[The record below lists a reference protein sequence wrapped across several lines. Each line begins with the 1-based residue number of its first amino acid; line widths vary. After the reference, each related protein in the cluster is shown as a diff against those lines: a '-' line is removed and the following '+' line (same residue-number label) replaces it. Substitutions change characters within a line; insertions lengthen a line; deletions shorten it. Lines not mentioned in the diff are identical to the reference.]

1 MKNAKLNQLYT
12 IQVILNLERI
22 FMWQALS
29 FTNVHHK

>member
-29 FTNVHHK
+29 FTKI